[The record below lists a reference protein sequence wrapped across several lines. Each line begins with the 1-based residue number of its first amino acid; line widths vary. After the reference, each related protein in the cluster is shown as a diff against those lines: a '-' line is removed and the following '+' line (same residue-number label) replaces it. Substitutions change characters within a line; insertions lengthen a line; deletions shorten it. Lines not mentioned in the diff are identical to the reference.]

1 MKNFNFT
8 VTEKFNNKTLKDFL
22 KSLGISDRV
31 LIKTKFGSIF
41 INGKTAFTIDKVYTG
56 DKVQIVLPKDVPN
69 EYATPLFTP
78 LNILYQDE
86 YFIAIDKPAG
96 MLTHNT
102 KSDNKY
108 SLENALTGYFYPNGF
123 VLRTINR
130 LDKNTCGIVLVALD
144 EITAYL
150 LNQQHLNGKFKKEY
164 VAILSSVPPLS
175 HGVIEQPI
183 LRETPSS
190 LKRIVS
196 PLGQYAKTEYF
207 LQKKLDDGKSLVKF
221 ILHTGRTHQIR
232 VHSAYMGCPLYADY
246 LYGQEIENQSYF
258 LCANSL
264 TFTHPFTKE
273 QVCIKSNFS
282 LPQSNL

>member
-1 MKNFNFT
+1 MKNFVFT

-31 LIKTKFGSIF
+31 LIKTKFGRIS
-41 INGKTAFTIDKVYTG
+41 INGKTAFTIDKVLTG
-56 DKVQIVLPKDVPN
+56 DKVQIILPEDCPN

-78 LNILYQDE
+78 LNVLYQDE

-102 KSDNKY
+102 KSENKY
-108 SLENALTGYFYPNGF
+108 SLENALTGYFHPNNF
-123 VLRTINR
+123 VLRTISR

-144 EITAYL
+144 EISAYL
-150 LNQQHLNGKFKKEY
+150 LNQQHLNGQLKKEY
-164 VAILSSVPPLS
+164 LAILNSTPATS
-175 HGVIEQPI
+175 HGFIEQPI
-183 LRETPSS
+183 LRETPSG

-196 PLGQYAKTEYF
+196 PLGQYAKTEYIVEQE
-207 LQKKLDDGKSLVKF
+207 LPDGKAVVKF

-232 VHSAYMGCPLYADY
+232 VHSAYIGCPLYADY

-273 QVCIKSNFS
+273 KICIKSNIS
-282 LPQSNL
+282 LPKN